1 MKKNIF
7 NKIHLSYIL
16 VFVIGTLFMTMNV
29 FASNIS
35 SDYKL
40 DKDITES
47 IEVKSGSEVTIDLN
61 GKTINS
67 SNHAI
72 IINDGATVTIKGNGN
87 VFATKSAILN
97 KGGNVTIE
105 NGTFSSSTY
114 YTVKNMGTMTINGGT
129 FNQTDEQNIGSSLI
143 VNGWYNSTGTDD
155 GVLTPDKNKTKEA
168 KAIMTIN
175 GGVFNHI
182 TKTSN
187 VKTDYWGKTTIN
199 GGTFNSKIGTILQAT
214 GEVSVTN
221 GNFIG
226 TDDVVVLNG
235 DKELGISPATI
246 TITGGNFTAK
256 YIIWTLTSGTLTIKD
271 GTFNNV
277 KNGIVDPYTKNE
289 FDYNIT
295 GGLYNINSDIYNYLK
310 EGYDAFDSSEGL
322 IIDKAPVFQLNKK
335 VYYVEKG
342 KTIKLDYTANESAK
356 KYANLGSA
364 DETIATIKNFE
375 ITGVSVGKTNIDCFI
390 GAVGEGAEVI
400 VYEVKTDETTKNG
413 TTDLNGLINELGNGK
428 DEVKGL
434 DKDTSSKLLDAV
446 KNGKTIKTELS
457 TKEIKI
463 SDLSKEIKEK
473 VNKNLKKEEK
483 IAAYFD
489 INVLLKADDN
499 NIGKITELE
508 NAIIVSVDIPTNLPE
523 IKTGYTRK
531 YYVIRIHN
539 GETTKIEANLVNGK
553 IEFKTDKFSDY
564 VLTYNDEIETKSE
577 NKGKLDDV
585 PKTGN
590 INYTMFFIIMGIMT
604 LVSIKLLKRN

>member
-7 NKIHLSYIL
+7 NKTHLSYIF

-47 IEVKSGSEVTIDLN
+47 LNIKKDSKVTIDLN
-61 GKTINS
+61 GHSIK
-67 SNHAI
+67 SNNDYGI
-72 IINDGATVTIKGNGN
+72 IINEGATVTIKGNGN
-87 VFATKSAILN
+87 VLATSSAILN
-97 KGGNVTIE
+97 RGGNVTIE
-105 NGTFSSSTY
+105 NGTFSSTDY

-129 FNQTDEQNIGSSLI
+129 FNQTDNNNKSSSLI
-143 VNGWYNSTGTDD
+143 ANGWYGAYSQDD
-155 GVLTPDKNKTKEA
+155 GYNIPEKDVKEA
-168 KAIMTIN
+168 KAILTIN
-175 GGVFNHI
+175 GGTFNHI

-187 VKTDYWGKTTIN
+187 IKTDYWGKTTIN

-221 GNFIG
+221 GNFVG
-226 TDDVVVLNG
+226 TDDVALFNG
-235 DKELGISPATI
+235 DRELGISPATI

-256 YIIWTLTSGTLTIKD
+256 YIIWTWTSGTLTIKD

-277 KNGIVDPYTKNE
+277 SKGIVDPYTKNE

-310 EGYDAFDSSEGL
+310 EGYDAFDSSDGL
-322 IIDKAPVFQLNKK
+322 IIDKTAVFKLNKK

-364 DETIATIKNFE
+364 DENIATIKNF
-375 ITGVSVGKTNIDCFI
+375 IVTGMSVGKTNIDCFI

-463 SDLSKEIKEK
+463 SDLKQEIKEK
-473 VNKNLKKEEK
+473 VNKILKKEEK

-590 INYTMFFIIMGIMT
+590 INYTIFFIIMGIMT

>member
-1 MKKNIF
+1 MAMF
-7 NKIHLSYIL
+7 
-16 VFVIGTLFMTMNV
+16 
-29 FASNIS
+29 
-35 SDYKL
+35 
-40 DKDITES
+40 
-47 IEVKSGSEVTIDLN
+47 
-61 GKTINS
+61 
-67 SNHAI
+67 
-72 IINDGATVTIKGNGN
+72 
-87 VFATKSAILN
+87 
-97 KGGNVTIE
+97 
-105 NGTFSSSTY
+105 
-114 YTVKNMGTMTINGGT
+114 
-129 FNQTDEQNIGSSLI
+129 
-143 VNGWYNSTGTDD
+143 
-155 GVLTPDKNKTKEA
+155 
-168 KAIMTIN
+168 
-175 GGVFNHI
+175 
-182 TKTSN
+182 
-187 VKTDYWGKTTIN
+187 
-199 GGTFNSKIGTILQAT
+199 
-214 GEVSVTN
+214 
-221 GNFIG
+221 
-226 TDDVVVLNG
+226 NG
-235 DKELGISPATI
+235 DRELGISPATI

-256 YIIWTLTSGTLTIKD
+256 YIIWTFTSGTLTIKD

-277 KNGIVDPYTKNE
+277 KSGIVDPYTKNE

-310 EGYDAFDSSEGL
+310 EGYDAFDSSDGL
-322 IIDKAPVFQLNKK
+322 IIDKTAVFKLNKK

-364 DETIATIKNFE
+364 DENIATIKNF
-375 ITGVSVGKTNIDCFI
+375 IVTGMSVGKTNIDCFI

-463 SDLSKEIKEK
+463 SDLKQEIKEK
-473 VNKNLKKEEK
+473 VNKILKKEEK

-590 INYTMFFIIMGIMT
+590 INYTIFFIIMGIMT

>member
-7 NKIHLSYIL
+7 NKTHLSYIF

-47 IEVKSGSEVTIDLN
+47 IEVKSGSKVTIDLN

-87 VFATKSAILN
+87 VFAAKSAILN

-105 NGTFSSSTY
+105 NGTFASSTY

-129 FNQTDEQNIGSSLI
+129 FNQTDDQNIGSSLI

-155 GVLTPDKNKTKEA
+155 GVITPDKNKTKEA
-168 KAIMTIN
+168 EAIMTIN

-187 VKTDYWGKTTIN
+187 IKTDYWGKTTIN

-221 GNFIG
+221 GNFVG
-226 TDDVVVLNG
+226 TDDVALFNG
-235 DKELGISPATI
+235 DRELGISPATI

-256 YIIWTLTSGTLTIKD
+256 YIIWTFTSGTLTIKD

-277 KNGIVDPYTKNE
+277 KSGIVDPYTKNE

-310 EGYDAFDSSEGL
+310 EGYDAFDSSDGL
-322 IIDKAPVFQLNKK
+322 IIDKTAVFKLNKK

-364 DETIATIKNFE
+364 DENIATIKNF
-375 ITGVSVGKTNIDCFI
+375 IVTGMSVGKTNIDCFI

-446 KNGKTIKTELS
+446 KNGKTIKTE
-457 TKEIKI
+457 
-463 SDLSKEIKEK
+463 
-473 VNKNLKKEEK
+473 
-483 IAAYFD
+483 
-489 INVLLKADDN
+489 
-499 NIGKITELE
+499 
-508 NAIIVSVDIPTNLPE
+508 
-523 IKTGYTRK
+523 
-531 YYVIRIHN
+531 
-539 GETTKIEANLVNGK
+539 
-553 IEFKTDKFSDY
+553 
-564 VLTYNDEIETKSE
+564 
-577 NKGKLDDV
+577 
-585 PKTGN
+585 
-590 INYTMFFIIMGIMT
+590 
-604 LVSIKLLKRN
+604 

>member
-7 NKIHLSYIL
+7 NKTHLSYIF

-47 IEVKSGSEVTIDLN
+47 IEVKSGSKVTIDLN

-72 IINDGATVTIKGNGN
+72 IINDGAIVTIKGNGN
-87 VFATKSAILN
+87 VFAAKSAILN

-105 NGTFSSSTY
+105 NGTFASSTY

-129 FNQTDEQNIGSSLI
+129 FNQTDDKNIGSSLI

-168 KAIMTIN
+168 AAIMTIN

-187 VKTDYWGKTTIN
+187 IKTDYWGKTTIN

-221 GNFIG
+221 GNFVG
-226 TDDVVVLNG
+226 TDDVAMFNG

-256 YIIWTLTSGTLTIKD
+256 YIIWTFTSGTLTIKD

-277 KNGIVDPYTKNE
+277 KSGIVDPYTKNE

-310 EGYDAFDSSEGL
+310 EGYDAFDSSDGL
-322 IIDKAPVFQLNKK
+322 IIDKTAVFKLNKK

-364 DETIATIKNFE
+364 DENIATIKNF
-375 ITGVSVGKTNIDCFI
+375 IVTGMSVGKTNIDCFI

-400 VYEVKTDETTKNG
+400 VYDVKTDETTKNG

-463 SDLSKEIKEK
+463 SDLKQEIKEK
-473 VNKNLKKEEK
+473 VNKILKKEEK

-590 INYTMFFIIMGIMT
+590 INYTIFFIIMGIMT